1 MRAEIPTAHLSKL
14 VRAIRQANFWY
25 LRYRPG
31 RCDARGKVWLASD
44 DPAVL
49 DHALHADN
57 TRVDRGNPGYRCPL
71 NRLPVSR
78 LLLPRSGLERSD
90 FVPWH
95 FSDMQ
100 RLMMNVGFRG

>member
-1 MRAEIPTAHLSKL
+1 LRAEIPTAHLSKL

-90 FVPWH
+90 FVHWH
-95 FSDMQ
+95 LSDMQ
-100 RLMMNVGFRG
+100 RLVMNVGFRG

>member
-95 FSDMQ
+95 ETDVAVAGVDVCF
-100 RLMMNVGFRG
+100 VG